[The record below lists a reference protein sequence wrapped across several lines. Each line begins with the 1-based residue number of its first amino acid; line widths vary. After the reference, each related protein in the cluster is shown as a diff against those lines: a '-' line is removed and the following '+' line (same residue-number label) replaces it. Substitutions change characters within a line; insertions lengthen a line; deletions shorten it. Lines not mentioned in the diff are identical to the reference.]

1 MNPWYIRGMSTVATA
16 KMSPKDRVL
25 SIDALRGFDMFWIIG
40 GASFL
45 EAIGA
50 RWPSK
55 IMDEVVAQFCSH
67 VEWAG
72 FRFHDCIFPL
82 FLFIIGAT
90 LPYSIGRRMEAGDS
104 KASLVRKIITRFAW
118 LTFFGLLINGLT
130 KLEPFSDL
138 RLFGVLQR
146 QAFGYLGAAL
156 IYLYTKP
163 KAQALVTIAI
173 LIGYAAVLRF
183 VPVPGHPLGSFDE
196 AGNVAN
202 YFDRLMLQP
211 GQLYKEYGDPEG
223 PLSNIPSVAT
233 ALLGLLA
240 GTYIKKSSD
249 NGTRKA
255 ALLVGSGLLMFT
267 TGWIWNIWLPVVKKI
282 WTSSFVLVAG
292 GLSLVLLGVF
302 YYILDVRKWTK
313 GSLFWGV
320 IGANAITAYMGTHIV
335 DFDGISENFV
345 RGLMTH
351 FPLYK
356 DIFLSGGAL
365 IIVMLTLWGLYK
377 KDVFLRV

>member
-1 MNPWYIRGMSTVATA
+1 MSTAVNAR
-16 KMSPKDRVL
+16 MSPKERVL

-40 GASFL
+40 GASVL

-55 IMDEVVAQFCSH
+55 VMDEVVAQFCSH

-90 LPYSIGRRMEAGDS
+90 LPYSIGRRMEAGDT
-104 KASLVRKIITRFAW
+104 KASLIRKVITRYVW

-163 KAQALVTIAI
+163 RAQAIITVVI
-173 LIGYAAVLRF
+173 LIGYALVLRF
-183 VPVPGHPLGSFDE
+183 VPVPGHPLGTFDE

-202 YFDRLMLQP
+202 YVDRLLLQP

-240 GTYIKKSSD
+240 GTYIKKSTD
-249 NGTRKA
+249 AGIRKA
-255 ALLVGSGLLMFT
+255 ALLVGSGLVMFT
-267 TGWIWNIWLPVVKKI
+267 AGWIWNIWLPVIKKI

-302 YYILDVRKWTK
+302 YNILDVRKWTK
-313 GSLFWGV
+313 GSLFWVV

-335 DFDGISENFV
+335 DFDDISNNFV

-356 DIFLSGGAL
+356 DIFLSAGAL
-365 IIVMLTLWGLYK
+365 FFVMLTLWGLYK

>member
-1 MNPWYIRGMSTVATA
+1 M
-16 KMSPKDRVL
+16 
-25 SIDALRGFDMFWIIG
+25 
-40 GASFL
+40 L
-45 EAIGA
+45 E
-50 RWPSK
+50 
-55 IMDEVVAQFCSH
+55 
-67 VEWAG
+67 
-72 FRFHDCIFPL
+72 
-82 FLFIIGAT
+82 
-90 LPYSIGRRMEAGDS
+90 
-104 KASLVRKIITRFAW
+104 
-118 LTFFGLLINGLT
+118 
-130 KLEPFSDL
+130 
-138 RLFGVLQR
+138 
-146 QAFGYLGAAL
+146 
-156 IYLYTKP
+156 
-163 KAQALVTIAI
+163 
-173 LIGYAAVLRF
+173 
-183 VPVPGHPLGSFDE
+183 
-196 AGNVAN
+196 
-202 YFDRLMLQP
+202 P

-267 TGWIWNIWLPVVKKI
+267 TGWIWNIWLPVIKKI

-351 FPLYK
+351 FPVYK

-365 IIVMLTLWGLYK
+365 IFVMLTLWGLYK

>member
-55 IMDEVVAQFCSH
+55 LMDEVVAQFCRH

-130 KLEPFSDL
+130 KLEPWSDL

-163 KAQALVTIAI
+163 KAQAIVTIAI

-267 TGWIWNIWLPVVKKI
+267 TGWIWNIWLPVIKKI

-351 FPLYK
+351 FPVYK

-365 IIVMLTLWGLYK
+365 IFVMLTLWGLYK

>member
-1 MNPWYIRGMSTVATA
+1 MNPWYIRGMSTVAPA

-104 KASLVRKIITRFAW
+104 KASLVRKIITRFVW

-130 KLEPFSDL
+130 KLEPFGDL

-163 KAQALVTIAI
+163 RAQAIITIGILV
-173 LIGYAAVLRF
+173 GYALLLRYI
-183 VPVPGHPLGSFDE
+183 PVPGHALGSYDE

-202 YFDRLMLQP
+202 YVDRLMLQP

-223 PLSNIPSVAT
+223 PLSNIPSIAT

-249 NGTRKA
+249 NGMRK
-255 ALLVGSGLLMFT
+255 SGLLVAAGISMFT
-267 TGWIWNIWLPVVKKI
+267 AGWIWNIWLPVVKKI

-313 GSLFWGV
+313 GSLFWVV

-335 DFDGISENFV
+335 DFDDISNNFV

-351 FPLYK
+351 FPVYK

>member
-55 IMDEVVAQFCSH
+55 LMDEVVAQFCSH

-130 KLEPFSDL
+130 KLEPWSDL

-163 KAQALVTIAI
+163 KAQAIVTIAI
-173 LIGYAAVLRF
+173 LVGYAAVLRF

-240 GTYIKKSSD
+240 GTYIKKSVD

-267 TGWIWNIWLPVVKKI
+267 TGWIWNIWLPVIKKI

-351 FPLYK
+351 FPVYK

-365 IIVMLTLWGLYK
+365 FFVMLTLWGLYK
-377 KDVFLRV
+377 KDIFLRV